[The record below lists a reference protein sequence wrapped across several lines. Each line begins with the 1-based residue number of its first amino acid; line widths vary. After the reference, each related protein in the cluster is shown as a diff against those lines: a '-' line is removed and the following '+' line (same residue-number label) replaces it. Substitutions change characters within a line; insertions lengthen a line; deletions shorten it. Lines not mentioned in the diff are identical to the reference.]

1 MVEIPLQQPTKV
13 SIQTE
18 GLGKHAKL
26 IDNSND
32 TRSALSHPVLMTD
45 AHHLLHQQVKL
56 HEQEVMQVLQI
67 LVLLLFIF
75 LEDGHRIKKKKY
87 TNTSKFQMFKN
98 MINRRLLV
106 VKENIQ
112 QALRCTAL
120 NTMGHGQWDALMEL

>member
-32 TRSALSHPVLMTD
+32 TKSALSHPVLMTD

-75 LEDGHRIKKKKY
+75 LEDGHRIKKKCIPIQASFKC
-87 TNTSKFQMFKN
+87 SK
-98 MINRRLLV
+98 
-106 VKENIQ
+106 
-112 QALRCTAL
+112 T
-120 NTMGHGQWDALMEL
+120 